1 MWTKYNIEKD
11 KVYFWQFGVT
21 EFWVKKLD
29 KKWLVAYRNS
39 KVSSK
44 QIIKAKMVE
53 EPVDIEFQTCI
64 GDRGNTLNVVP
75 SLPKLPVVLRPF
87 NSYKVLPKTT
97 AHIYVHIPVSINL
110 YAGSV
115 KDENLLAEIPGEEL
129 SNTWFGAPDSGELAV
144 AVKNNF
150 YSDADNTHFKV
161 NDVMCPVRITNDA
174 ETSLDFQRML
184 LHVEYVAIYS
194 SNQKLYTNEIK
205 VKFKGESA
213 VSDINYSS
221 QSPSFLEGAKQVAA
235 ARNPDKFNVLKRTF
249 YFIKSL
255 TEN

>member
-1 MWTKYNIEKD
+1 MWNKYTLEKN
-11 KVYFWQFGVT
+11 KIYYWQIGVT

-29 KKWLVAYRNS
+29 KKWMVAYRNS
-39 KVSSK
+39 EESSQQVS
-44 QIIKAKMVE
+44 KAKVVE
-53 EPVDIEFQTCI
+53 EPDDVDFQTCI

-75 SLPKLPVVLRPF
+75 ALPKLPVVLRPF

-97 AHIYVHIPVSINL
+97 AHIYVHIPVSIHL

-115 KDENLLAEIPGEEL
+115 KDENLLAEIPGQEL
-129 SNTWFGAPDSGELAV
+129 SQTWFGAPDNGELAV

-150 YSDADNTHFKV
+150 YSDADNVHFKV

-174 ETSLDFQRML
+174 ENALDFQRML

-194 SNQKLYTNEIK
+194 SQNKLYTSDIR

-213 VSDINYSS
+213 VSDIHYSS
-221 QSPSFLEGAKQVAA
+221 QAPSFLEGARQVAA
-235 ARNPDKFNVLKRTF
+235 ARNPEKFNVLKRSF

-255 TEN
+255 TEY